1 MQSGVIMKLKAFL
14 LVIILFLFP
23 NLARAESLSFDELWK
38 QVEEHSLGR
47 KAKQFEYKASEIA
60 KDRSERHWLPRIY
73 TDVRAYNTNDP
84 ALNLL
89 GKLGQRSATDA
100 DFSTASA
107 RVRPGNFLD
116 SNNQPYSTL
125 NSDTANLFAKDT
137 LNNPGS
143 NTYSRGSL
151 GIDLPV
157 YEGGA
162 NKTFSKIQE
171 KRSVGLKFEKEA
183 LRDREFINSAIY
195 YRGIQSLSEY
205 KNRLEQIAKTESRF
219 QSGYQLANKSNPVGY
234 SGYLALKS
242 LKNRL
247 DSMEKESEVQLNE
260 FKENLSVLS
269 GLEATMI
276 RPVNEDIFQFV
287 EKHFPKTGEQD
298 YSNFT
303 KALSVYTEGEGL
315 KSEMEMAKFLPRIG
329 VYSEAN
335 AYSGSRST
343 QAAYNAGFYV
353 QMNLYNP
360 KDIGAVDEANLQA
373 EAMRKK
379 LEETKLREDALYKS
393 LVNQEAA
400 LRENYSLV
408 KDSLKNQ
415 EEQVIYMQRLFQS
428 GAVNAIQFAE
438 VLNRSVDVAK
448 SLLEIELNY
457 LRVRSEFHTLQ
468 KGKNH
473 ESATSN

>member
-1 MQSGVIMKLKAFL
+1 MFQYWKQF
-14 LVIILFLFP
+14 IIIFVVFP
-23 NLARAESLSFDELWK
+23 SIGSAESLSFDELWK
-38 QVEEHSLGR
+38 RVEEYSLGQ
-47 KAKQFEYKASEIA
+47 KAKQFEFKASEIA
-60 KDRSERHWLPRIY
+60 KDRSDRHWLPRIY

-116 SNNQPYSTL
+116 SNNQPYNTL

-151 GIDLPV
+151 GIDLAV

-162 NKTFSKIQE
+162 SKAMSKIQE
-171 KRSVGLKFEKEA
+171 KRSLGLKFEKEA
-183 LRDREFINSAIY
+183 IRDREYANSAVF
-195 YRGIQSLSEY
+195 YRGLQSLLEY
-205 KNRLEQIAKTESRF
+205 KLRLEQISKTETRF

-247 DSMEKESEVQLNE
+247 VSMDKETDVLLSD
-260 FKENLSVLS
+260 FKQNLSVLS
-269 GLEATMI
+269 GMEVQEIVSKDEEL
-276 RPVNEDIFQFV
+276 FSFV
-287 EKHFPKTGEQD
+287 ERYLPKTGEQS

-303 KALSVYTEGEGL
+303 KALGVYTEGESL
-315 KSEMEMAKFLPRIG
+315 KSDVEMSKFLPRVG

-360 KDIGAVDEANLQA
+360 KDMGSVEEANLQA
-373 EAMRKK
+373 DAMRKK
-379 LEETKLREDALYKS
+379 LEEAKNKEDAIYKNLS
-393 LVNQEAA
+393 NQEIA
-400 LRENYSLV
+400 LKESYLLM
-408 KDSLKNQ
+408 KESLKNQ

-438 VLNRSVDVAK
+438 VLNRSADIARNLLDV
-448 SLLEIELNY
+448 ELNY
-457 LRVRSEFHTLQ
+457 LKVRSEFHLLQ
-468 KGKNH
+468 RGAKN
-473 ESATSN
+473 ESQLTN

>member
-1 MQSGVIMKLKAFL
+1 MKFVSFWFIFPSL
-14 LVIILFLFP
+14 LS
-23 NLARAESLSFDELWK
+23 AESLSFDDLWK
-38 QVEEHSLGR
+38 KVEEYSLGQ
-47 KAKQFEYKASEIA
+47 KAKQFEYKASEVA
-60 KDRSERHWLPRIY
+60 KDRSGKYWLPRIY
-73 TDVRAYNTNDP
+73 TDVRTYNTNDP

-107 RVRPGNFLD
+107 RMRPGNFLD
-116 SNNQPYSTL
+116 SNNQPYNTL

-137 LNNPGS
+137 LNHPGA

-162 NKTFSKIQE
+162 GKTFSKIQE
-171 KRSVGLKFEKEA
+171 KRSLGLKFEREA
-183 LRDREFINSAIY
+183 IRDREFVNSAIF
-195 YRGIQSLSEY
+195 YRGMQSISEY
-205 KNRLEQIAKTESRF
+205 QNRLKQISKTESKF
-219 QSGYQLANKSNPVGY
+219 QSGYRLANKSNPVGY
-234 SGYLALKS
+234 SGFLALKS

-247 DSMEKESEVQLNE
+247 VAMEKDSEVQLLE

-269 GLEATMI
+269 GLEANQISPIT
-276 RPVNEDIFQFV
+276 EDLFSFL
-287 EKHFPKTGEQD
+287 ETYFPRSGEQA
-298 YSNFT
+298 YSNYT

-315 KSEMEMAKFLPRIG
+315 KSDIEMSKFLPRVG

-343 QAAYNAGFYV
+343 QTAYNAGFYV

-360 KDIGAVDEANLQA
+360 KDMGSVEEAKLQA

-379 LEETKLREDALYKS
+379 LEETKNREDAMFKS
-393 LVNQEAA
+393 LSNQENA
-400 LRENYSLV
+400 LHENYLLI
-408 KDSLKNQ
+408 KESLKNQ
-415 EEQVIYMQRLFQS
+415 EEQVAYMQLLFQS

-438 VLNRSVDVAK
+438 TLNRSVDIIK
-448 SLLEIELNY
+448 SMLDIEFNY
-457 LRVRSEFHTLQ
+457 IRVRSEFHLLQ
-468 KGKNH
+468 KGNIN
-473 ESATSN
+473 ESEFTN

>member
-1 MQSGVIMKLKAFL
+1 MKSSKSLWL
-14 LVIILFLFP
+14 LLLIILPGFLF
-23 NLARAESLSFDELWK
+23 AESLSFDELWK
-38 QVEEHSLGR
+38 RVEEYSLGQ
-47 KAKQFEYKASEIA
+47 KAKQFEFKASEVA
-60 KDRSERHWLPRIY
+60 RDRSDRHWLPRVY

-89 GKLGQRSATDA
+89 GKLGQRSATDS

-116 SNNQPYSTL
+116 SNNQPYNTL

-151 GIDLPV
+151 GVDLPV

-162 NKTFSKIQE
+162 SKTISKIQE
-171 KRSVGLKFEKEA
+171 KRSLGLKFEKEA
-183 LRDREFINSAIY
+183 IRDREYANTAFF
-195 YRGIQSLSEY
+195 YRGIQSISEF
-205 KNRLEQIAKTESRF
+205 KTRLEQIAKTEARF
-219 QSGYQLANKSNPVGY
+219 QAGYQLGNKSNPVGY

-247 DSMEKESEVQLNE
+247 VAMEKDSEVQLSE
-260 FKENLSVLS
+260 FKENISVLS
-269 GLEATMI
+269 GLDASLINPM
-276 RPVNEDIFQFV
+276 PEDLFGFTD
-287 EKHFPKTGEQD
+287 KNFPKSGEQE
-298 YSNFT
+298 YTNFT
-303 KALSVYTEGEGL
+303 KAMTVYADGEGL
-315 KSEMEMAKFLPRIG
+315 KSDIEMAKFLPRVG

-343 QAAYNAGFYV
+343 QTAYNAGFYV

-360 KDIGAVDEANLQA
+360 KDMGVVEEAKLQA

-379 LEETKLREDALYKS
+379 LEEAKHKEDATYKS
-393 LVNQEAA
+393 LRNQDEA
-400 LRENYSLV
+400 LRESYLLLRESV
-408 KDSLKNQ
+408 KNQ
-415 EEQVIYMQRLFQS
+415 EEQVVYMQRLFQS

-438 VLNRSVDVAK
+438 VLNRTADVTK
-448 SLLEIELNY
+448 SLLEVELNF
-457 LRVRSEFHTLQ
+457 LRVRSEFHLFQ
-468 KGKNH
+468 KGKTN
-473 ESATSN
+473 ESQSTN

>member
-1 MQSGVIMKLKAFL
+1 MKRYTFQFVLS
-14 LVIILFLFP
+14 LVFIPGILF
-23 NLARAESLSFDELWK
+23 AETLSFNDFWK

-47 KAKQFEYKASEIA
+47 KAKQFEFKASEIA
-60 KDRSERHWLPRIY
+60 KDRSDRHWLPRIY

-116 SNNQPYSTL
+116 SNNQPYNTL

-137 LNNPGS
+137 LNHPGS

-162 NKTFSKIQE
+162 GKTLSKIQE

-183 LRDREFINSAIY
+183 LRDREFVNSAIF
-195 YRGIQSLSEY
+195 YRGIQSLTEY
-205 KNRLEQIAKTESRF
+205 KNRLDQISKTETKF

-247 DSMEKESEVQLNE
+247 QAMEKESLVQLQE

-269 GLEATMI
+269 GIESNSILPES
-276 RPVNEDIFQFV
+276 EDLFQFV
-287 EKHFPKTGEQD
+287 DKHFSKTGEQD
-298 YSNFT
+298 YSNYT
-303 KALSVYTEGEGL
+303 KALAVYTEGEGL
-315 KSEMEMAKFLPRIG
+315 KSDMEMSKFLPRIG

-360 KDIGAVDEANLQA
+360 KDMGAVDEANLQA

-379 LEETKLREDALYKS
+379 LEEAKLKEDALFKS
-393 LVNQEAA
+393 LTSQEIA
-400 LRENYSLV
+400 LRENYLLL

-415 EEQVIYMQRLFQS
+415 EEQVVYMQRLFQS

-448 SLLEIELNY
+448 SMLDIELNY
-457 LRVRSEFHTLQ
+457 IRVRSEFHILQ
-468 KGKNH
+468 KGNEN
-473 ESATSN
+473 ESASTN

>member
-1 MQSGVIMKLKAFL
+1 MKRALMIVVHSL
-14 LVIILFLFP
+14 LMVPGFLF
-23 NLARAESLSFDELWK
+23 ADSLSFEELWQK
-38 QVEEHSLGR
+38 VESHSLGR
-47 KAKQFEYKASEIA
+47 QAKQLEYKASEVA
-60 KDRSERHWLPRIY
+60 KERSDRHWLPRVY

-116 SNNQPYSTL
+116 SNNQPYNTL

-162 NKTFSKIQE
+162 SQTLSKIQE
-171 KRSVGLKFEKEA
+171 KRSIGIKFEKEA
-183 LRDREFINSAIY
+183 LRDREFANLALY
-195 YRGIQSLSEY
+195 YRGLQSIAEY
-205 KNRLEQIAKTESRF
+205 KTRLEQISKTESRF

-247 DSMEKESEVQLNE
+247 DAMSKESSNQLLE
-260 FKENLSVLS
+260 FKENLSLLS
-269 GLEATMI
+269 GMEAEQIQTI
-276 RPVNEDIFQFV
+276 SADLFPFV
-287 EKHFPKTGEQD
+287 DTHFPKLGEKGD
-298 YSNFT
+298 SNYT
-303 KALSVYTEGEGL
+303 KALSIYTETEGL
-315 KSEMEMAKFLPRIG
+315 KSEMEMSKFLPRVG

-343 QAAYNAGFYV
+343 QTAYNAGFYV

-360 KDIGAVDEANLQA
+360 KDMGAVEEAKLQA
-373 EAMRKK
+373 EAMRKR
-379 LEETKLREDALYKS
+379 LEETRNKEEAFVKTLT
-393 LVNQEAA
+393 NQEVA
-400 LRENYSLV
+400 LRENYLLI

-415 EEQVIYMQRLFQS
+415 EEQVVYMQRLFQS

-438 VLNRSVDVAK
+438 VLNRSIDVAK
-448 SLLEIELNY
+448 SMLDIELNY
-457 LRVRSEFHTLQ
+457 IRVRSELHLIQ
-468 KGKNH
+468 KGN
-473 ESATSN
+473 SNEPASTN